1 MKFAHNLCRNIMIFS
16 IVQNSI
22 YLLNK
27 RTTHIRRYAK
37 NFSHKKNSRIVL
49 KLPILNL
56 TEFSLSFLAAAAKYV
71 IYAKKGDLVMTE
83 LTIEESFT
91 ITCLTHT
98 LAFGKTLG
106 SNAVGG
112 RPWEENSS
120 KIGLRKNTKKAIEWY
135 IKA

>member
-1 MKFAHNLCRNIMIFS
+1 MPRIFP
-16 IVQNSI
+16 V
-22 YLLNK
+22 
-27 RTTHIRRYAK
+27 
-37 NFSHKKNSRIVL
+37 KKNSRIVL
-49 KLPILNL
+49 KLILNL

-112 RPWEENSS
+112 RPWKDTAPNWVKKYKKNHTEIYSS
-120 KIGLRKNTKKAIEWY
+120 
-135 IKA
+135 